1 MRVCFARM
9 HVAGAN
15 SEVFGVQQRRGE
27 GPQGAM
33 RGSMALDSSNQ
44 DLPPTH
50 YEAMGYTP
58 RTEISAGPQAQNI
71 PRMGRS
77 AGPQLPNTPRTGRS
91 AGAQMQLNRDINFSF
106 SAQEESDFD
115 FAPPATRQSSQSVG

>member
-1 MRVCFARM
+1 M

-27 GPQGAM
+27 CPQGAM

-44 DLPPTH
+44 DLAQTH
-50 YEAMGYTP
+50 FHAMGYTP
-58 RTEISAGPQAQNI
+58 RT
-71 PRMGRS
+71 GRS
-77 AGPQLPNTPRTGRS
+77 AGPQAPNTPRTGRS

-106 SAQEESDFD
+106 SAQGESDFD
-115 FAPPATRQSSQSVG
+115 LAPPATRQPSQSVG